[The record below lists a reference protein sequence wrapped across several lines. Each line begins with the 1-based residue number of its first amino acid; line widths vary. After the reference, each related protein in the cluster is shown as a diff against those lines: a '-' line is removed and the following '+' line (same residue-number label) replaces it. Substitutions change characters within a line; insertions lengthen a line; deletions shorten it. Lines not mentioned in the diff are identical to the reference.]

1 MTAKK
6 PWYLVGLILSP
17 MLLSPHLL
25 AAQCTIDSNFM
36 DRGERKAFIICGKDI
51 PRNYTLKGLSEANII
66 IEYEQY
72 LEMCG
77 IGIDTPGIYLIAN
90 AKADA
95 QTASVSILSADT
107 QEAVCEDLTVS
118 VPNRIH
124 ILRASLEDPTGES
137 LPFKILTIKAGE
149 SHDLSQACEQGLTF
163 SEGKWPS
170 LSLLSQQ
177 EIEDILDL
185 RVRGQSGVENQILS
199 SVRGSRGAYRR
210 PSWQCR
216 KQPCLGSRAEE

>member
-1 MTAKK
+1 VCEGGVRINGWGQSNVGKSSSRIEKAIWEELLFYQFTAREGTTMTAKK

-107 QEAVCEDLTVS
+107 QEAVCEDLTVFG
-118 VPNRIH
+118 
-124 ILRASLEDPTGES
+124 T
-137 LPFKILTIKAGE
+137 
-149 SHDLSQACEQGLTF
+149 
-163 SEGKWPS
+163 
-170 LSLLSQQ
+170 
-177 EIEDILDL
+177 
-185 RVRGQSGVENQILS
+185 
-199 SVRGSRGAYRR
+199 
-210 PSWQCR
+210 
-216 KQPCLGSRAEE
+216 KQNPHP